1 MIIKIHNYGKIPA
14 KKNRMRV
21 YGKRMIKDKTTREF
35 EIMLKARALE
45 IMTLIGAPV
54 INSPVKLNLDVT
66 FGDRRRRDLQNLF
79 GSVCDSLNGVVYD
92 DDHQI
97 TKLSGSKVYKKGHWE
112 YTITITTLKHTE
124 ETPWLEQLD

>member
-1 MIIKIHNYGKIPA
+1 M
-14 KKNRMRV
+14 
-21 YGKRMIKDKTTREF
+21 
-35 EIMLKARALE
+35 KARAL
-45 IMTLIGAPV
+45 APP
-54 INSPVKLNLDVT
+54 NLADLAPPLHLDVT
-66 FGDRRRRDLQNLF
+66 FGDRRRRDIQNLF

-97 TKLSGSKVYKKGHWE
+97 TKVSGSKVYKKGHWE

>member
-1 MIIKIHNYGKIPA
+1 
-14 KKNRMRV
+14 
-21 YGKRMIKDKTTREF
+21 MIKDKTTREF

-54 INSPVKLNLDVT
+54 ICGPVKLHLDVT
-66 FGDRRRRDLQNLF
+66 FGDRRRRDIQNLF

-97 TKLSGSKVYKKGHWE
+97 TKVSGSKVYKKGHWE